1 MVTAM
6 VRATGSIMRGTILV
20 LSFAATCFG
29 AQASSIITLGG
40 TPEATPSI
48 VSLGEPAVAVG
59 DDKVAAIPAPPV
71 SKPSEPALA
80 PMVIRGGIAGGA
92 SANPIP
98 TPVRSEPVE
107 ASTKPSLKADTRSA
121 PPASQSSQ
129 AESPEPVSNGPRRK
143 PI

>member
-48 VSLGEPAVAVG
+48 VSLGEPAVAVS

-71 SKPSEPALA
+71 SPSKPALA

-92 SANPIP
+92 SANPVP
-98 TPVRSEPVE
+98 TPVRSEPAE
-107 ASTKPSLKADTRSA
+107 ASTKPSLQADTRSA